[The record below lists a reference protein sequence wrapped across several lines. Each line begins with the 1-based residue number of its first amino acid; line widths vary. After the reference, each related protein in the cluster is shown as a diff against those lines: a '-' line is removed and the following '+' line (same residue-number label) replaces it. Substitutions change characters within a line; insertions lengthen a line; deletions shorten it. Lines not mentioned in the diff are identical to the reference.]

1 MKNNLLS
8 KNQILHI
15 KKLMQKKY
23 RYQYQEF
30 IIEGLHLIEEAL
42 KHPKIIK
49 YIVTSDVNFQHKSV
63 PVLITSYEN
72 ICKLSTTK
80 SPQPYIGI
88 CNFIQNN
95 HLYEKD
101 FILLLDNINDPGNLG
116 TIIRTAH
123 AFGVKDII
131 LKGVDIYNPKIVR
144 STQGAIF
151 NINIVNNVNLIE
163 TVTKLKND
171 GFKIIGSLLKDSID
185 YNKVEIKDKK
195 LVLILGN
202 ESHGINQDLIPYMS
216 KYRKKPL
223 SAFEGDMIF
232 DKTLNKMLNELQN
245 YKGKHDITY
254 YVQKRLNDSL
264 TQYYK
269 EVSSSLS
276 FLHDTNRDM
285 VKLTKEMSRKDMF

>member
-151 NINIVNNVNLIE
+151 NINIVNNVNMME

-202 ESHGINQDLIPYMS
+202 ESHGINQDLINLLDYKVYIPIKFESLNVAIACGILLS
-216 KYRKKPL
+216 KYLK
-223 SAFEGDMIF
+223 
-232 DKTLNKMLNELQN
+232 
-245 YKGKHDITY
+245 
-254 YVQKRLNDSL
+254 
-264 TQYYK
+264 
-269 EVSSSLS
+269 
-276 FLHDTNRDM
+276 
-285 VKLTKEMSRKDMF
+285 

>member
-123 AFGVKDII
+123 AFVVKDII
-131 LKGVDIYNPKIVR
+131 LKGVDIYNPQIVR

-151 NINIVNNVNLIE
+151 NINIVNNVNLME

-202 ESHGINQDLIPYMS
+202 ESHGINQDLINLLDYKVYIPIKFESLNVAIACGILLS
-216 KYRKKPL
+216 KYLK
-223 SAFEGDMIF
+223 
-232 DKTLNKMLNELQN
+232 
-245 YKGKHDITY
+245 
-254 YVQKRLNDSL
+254 
-264 TQYYK
+264 
-269 EVSSSLS
+269 
-276 FLHDTNRDM
+276 
-285 VKLTKEMSRKDMF
+285 

>member
-202 ESHGINQDLIPYMS
+202 ESHGINQDLINLLDYKVYIPIKFESLNVAIACGILLS
-216 KYRKKPL
+216 KYLK
-223 SAFEGDMIF
+223 
-232 DKTLNKMLNELQN
+232 
-245 YKGKHDITY
+245 
-254 YVQKRLNDSL
+254 
-264 TQYYK
+264 
-269 EVSSSLS
+269 
-276 FLHDTNRDM
+276 
-285 VKLTKEMSRKDMF
+285 

>member
-49 YIVTSDVNFQHKSV
+49 YIVTSDVNFQHKNV

-195 LVLILGN
+195 LVLIFGN
-202 ESHGINQDLIPYMS
+202 ESHGINQDLINLLDYKVYIPIKFESLNVAIACGILLS
-216 KYRKKPL
+216 KYLK
-223 SAFEGDMIF
+223 
-232 DKTLNKMLNELQN
+232 
-245 YKGKHDITY
+245 
-254 YVQKRLNDSL
+254 
-264 TQYYK
+264 
-269 EVSSSLS
+269 
-276 FLHDTNRDM
+276 
-285 VKLTKEMSRKDMF
+285 

>member
-151 NINIVNNVNLIE
+151 NINIVNNVNLME

-202 ESHGINQDLIPYMS
+202 ESHGINQDLINLLDYKVYIPIKFESLNVAIACGILLS
-216 KYRKKPL
+216 KYLK
-223 SAFEGDMIF
+223 
-232 DKTLNKMLNELQN
+232 
-245 YKGKHDITY
+245 
-254 YVQKRLNDSL
+254 
-264 TQYYK
+264 
-269 EVSSSLS
+269 
-276 FLHDTNRDM
+276 
-285 VKLTKEMSRKDMF
+285 

>member
-49 YIVTSDVNFQHKSV
+49 YIVTSDVNFKHKSV

-88 CNFIQNN
+88 CNFIQTN

-123 AFGVKDII
+123 AFGVNDMI

-151 NINIVNNVNLIE
+151 NINIVNLVY
-163 TVTKLKND
+163 
-171 GFKIIGSLLKDSID
+171 KI
-185 YNKVEIKDKK
+185 
-195 LVLILGN
+195 
-202 ESHGINQDLIPYMS
+202 
-216 KYRKKPL
+216 
-223 SAFEGDMIF
+223 F
-232 DKTLNKMLNELQN
+232 
-245 YKGKHDITY
+245 
-254 YVQKRLNDSL
+254 
-264 TQYYK
+264 
-269 EVSSSLS
+269 
-276 FLHDTNRDM
+276 
-285 VKLTKEMSRKDMF
+285 

>member
-151 NINIVNNVNLIE
+151 NINIVNNVNMIE

-202 ESHGINQDLIPYMS
+202 ESHGINQDLINLLDYKVYIPIKFESLNVAIACGILLS
-216 KYRKKPL
+216 KYLK
-223 SAFEGDMIF
+223 
-232 DKTLNKMLNELQN
+232 
-245 YKGKHDITY
+245 
-254 YVQKRLNDSL
+254 
-264 TQYYK
+264 
-269 EVSSSLS
+269 
-276 FLHDTNRDM
+276 
-285 VKLTKEMSRKDMF
+285 

>member
-131 LKGVDIYNPKIVR
+131 LKAVDIYNPKIVR

-202 ESHGINQDLIPYMS
+202 ESHGINQDLINLLDYKVYIPIKFESLNVAIACGILLS
-216 KYRKKPL
+216 KYLK
-223 SAFEGDMIF
+223 
-232 DKTLNKMLNELQN
+232 
-245 YKGKHDITY
+245 
-254 YVQKRLNDSL
+254 
-264 TQYYK
+264 
-269 EVSSSLS
+269 
-276 FLHDTNRDM
+276 
-285 VKLTKEMSRKDMF
+285 

>member
-101 FILLLDNINDPGNLG
+101 FILLLDNINS
-116 TIIRTAH
+116 
-123 AFGVKDII
+123 
-131 LKGVDIYNPKIVR
+131 Y
-144 STQGAIF
+144 IF
-151 NINIVNNVNLIE
+151 INY
-163 TVTKLKND
+163 
-171 GFKIIGSLLKDSID
+171 FPFYFLL
-185 YNKVEIKDKK
+185 
-195 LVLILGN
+195 
-202 ESHGINQDLIPYMS
+202 
-216 KYRKKPL
+216 
-223 SAFEGDMIF
+223 FTF
-232 DKTLNKMLNELQN
+232 
-245 YKGKHDITY
+245 
-254 YVQKRLNDSL
+254 
-264 TQYYK
+264 
-269 EVSSSLS
+269 
-276 FLHDTNRDM
+276 
-285 VKLTKEMSRKDMF
+285 

>member
-49 YIVTSDVNFQHKSV
+49 YIVTSDVNFQHTSV

-151 NINIVNNVNLIE
+151 NINIVNNVNMME

-202 ESHGINQDLIPYMS
+202 ESHGINQDLINLLDYKVYIPIKFESLNVAIACGILLS
-216 KYRKKPL
+216 KYLK
-223 SAFEGDMIF
+223 
-232 DKTLNKMLNELQN
+232 
-245 YKGKHDITY
+245 
-254 YVQKRLNDSL
+254 
-264 TQYYK
+264 
-269 EVSSSLS
+269 
-276 FLHDTNRDM
+276 
-285 VKLTKEMSRKDMF
+285 

>member
-195 LVLILGN
+195 LVLIFGN
-202 ESHGINQDLIPYMS
+202 ESHGINQDLINLLDYKVYIPIKFESLNVAIACGILLS
-216 KYRKKPL
+216 KYLK
-223 SAFEGDMIF
+223 
-232 DKTLNKMLNELQN
+232 
-245 YKGKHDITY
+245 
-254 YVQKRLNDSL
+254 
-264 TQYYK
+264 
-269 EVSSSLS
+269 
-276 FLHDTNRDM
+276 
-285 VKLTKEMSRKDMF
+285 

>member
-8 KNQILHI
+8 KKQILHI

-49 YIVTSDVNFQHKSV
+49 YIITSDVNFQHKSV

-202 ESHGINQDLIPYMS
+202 ESHGINQDLINLLDYKVYIPIKFESLNVAIACGILLS
-216 KYRKKPL
+216 KYLK
-223 SAFEGDMIF
+223 
-232 DKTLNKMLNELQN
+232 
-245 YKGKHDITY
+245 
-254 YVQKRLNDSL
+254 
-264 TQYYK
+264 
-269 EVSSSLS
+269 
-276 FLHDTNRDM
+276 
-285 VKLTKEMSRKDMF
+285 

>member
-131 LKGVDIYNPKIVR
+131 LKGVDIYNQKIVR

-202 ESHGINQDLIPYMS
+202 ESHGINQDLINLLDYKVYIPIKFESLNVAIACGILLS
-216 KYRKKPL
+216 KYLK
-223 SAFEGDMIF
+223 
-232 DKTLNKMLNELQN
+232 
-245 YKGKHDITY
+245 
-254 YVQKRLNDSL
+254 
-264 TQYYK
+264 
-269 EVSSSLS
+269 
-276 FLHDTNRDM
+276 
-285 VKLTKEMSRKDMF
+285 

>member
-49 YIVTSDVNFQHKSV
+49 YIVTSDVNFKHKSV

-202 ESHGINQDLIPYMS
+202 ESHGINQDLINLLDYKVYIPIKFESLNVAIACGILLS
-216 KYRKKPL
+216 KYLK
-223 SAFEGDMIF
+223 
-232 DKTLNKMLNELQN
+232 
-245 YKGKHDITY
+245 
-254 YVQKRLNDSL
+254 
-264 TQYYK
+264 
-269 EVSSSLS
+269 
-276 FLHDTNRDM
+276 
-285 VKLTKEMSRKDMF
+285 

>member
-88 CNFIQNN
+88 CNFIQTN

-151 NINIVNNVNLIE
+151 NINIVNNVNMME

-202 ESHGINQDLIPYMS
+202 ESHGINQDLINLLDYKVYIPIKFESLNVAIACGILLS
-216 KYRKKPL
+216 KYLK
-223 SAFEGDMIF
+223 
-232 DKTLNKMLNELQN
+232 
-245 YKGKHDITY
+245 
-254 YVQKRLNDSL
+254 
-264 TQYYK
+264 
-269 EVSSSLS
+269 
-276 FLHDTNRDM
+276 
-285 VKLTKEMSRKDMF
+285 

>member
-116 TIIRTAH
+116 TIISTAH

-151 NINIVNNVNLIE
+151 NINIVNNVNLME

-202 ESHGINQDLIPYMS
+202 ESHGINQDLINLLDYKVYIPIKFESLNVAIACGILLS
-216 KYRKKPL
+216 KYLK
-223 SAFEGDMIF
+223 
-232 DKTLNKMLNELQN
+232 
-245 YKGKHDITY
+245 
-254 YVQKRLNDSL
+254 
-264 TQYYK
+264 
-269 EVSSSLS
+269 
-276 FLHDTNRDM
+276 
-285 VKLTKEMSRKDMF
+285 

>member
-49 YIVTSDVNFQHKSV
+49 YIVTSDVNFQHKNV

-151 NINIVNNVNLIE
+151 NINIVNNVNMME

-202 ESHGINQDLIPYMS
+202 ESHGINQDLINLLDYKVYIPIKFESLNVAIACGILLS
-216 KYRKKPL
+216 KYLK
-223 SAFEGDMIF
+223 
-232 DKTLNKMLNELQN
+232 
-245 YKGKHDITY
+245 
-254 YVQKRLNDSL
+254 
-264 TQYYK
+264 
-269 EVSSSLS
+269 
-276 FLHDTNRDM
+276 
-285 VKLTKEMSRKDMF
+285 

>member
-123 AFGVKDII
+123 AFGVNDII

-202 ESHGINQDLIPYMS
+202 ESHGINQDLINLLDYKVYIPIKFESLNVAIACGILLS
-216 KYRKKPL
+216 KYLK
-223 SAFEGDMIF
+223 
-232 DKTLNKMLNELQN
+232 
-245 YKGKHDITY
+245 
-254 YVQKRLNDSL
+254 
-264 TQYYK
+264 
-269 EVSSSLS
+269 
-276 FLHDTNRDM
+276 
-285 VKLTKEMSRKDMF
+285 

>member
-1 MKNNLLS
+1 M
-8 KNQILHI
+8 
-15 KKLMQKKY
+15 
-23 RYQYQEF
+23 
-30 IIEGLHLIEEAL
+30 

-49 YIVTSDVNFQHKSV
+49 YIVTSDVNFQHKNV

-202 ESHGINQDLIPYMS
+202 ESHGINQDLINLLDYKVYIPIKFESLNVAIACGILLS
-216 KYRKKPL
+216 KYLK
-223 SAFEGDMIF
+223 
-232 DKTLNKMLNELQN
+232 
-245 YKGKHDITY
+245 
-254 YVQKRLNDSL
+254 
-264 TQYYK
+264 
-269 EVSSSLS
+269 
-276 FLHDTNRDM
+276 
-285 VKLTKEMSRKDMF
+285 

>member
-49 YIVTSDVNFQHKSV
+49 YIVTSDVNFQHKNV

-202 ESHGINQDLIPYMS
+202 ESHGINQDLINLLDYKVYIPIKFESLNVAIACGILLS
-216 KYRKKPL
+216 KYLK
-223 SAFEGDMIF
+223 
-232 DKTLNKMLNELQN
+232 
-245 YKGKHDITY
+245 
-254 YVQKRLNDSL
+254 
-264 TQYYK
+264 
-269 EVSSSLS
+269 
-276 FLHDTNRDM
+276 
-285 VKLTKEMSRKDMF
+285 

>member
-8 KNQILHI
+8 KKQILHI

-202 ESHGINQDLIPYMS
+202 ESHGINQDLINLLDYKVYIPIKFESLNVAIACGILLS
-216 KYRKKPL
+216 KYLK
-223 SAFEGDMIF
+223 
-232 DKTLNKMLNELQN
+232 
-245 YKGKHDITY
+245 
-254 YVQKRLNDSL
+254 
-264 TQYYK
+264 
-269 EVSSSLS
+269 
-276 FLHDTNRDM
+276 
-285 VKLTKEMSRKDMF
+285 

>member
-49 YIVTSDVNFQHKSV
+49 YIITSDVNFQHKSV

-202 ESHGINQDLIPYMS
+202 ESHGINQDLINLLDYKVYIPIKFESLNVAIACGILLS
-216 KYRKKPL
+216 KYLK
-223 SAFEGDMIF
+223 
-232 DKTLNKMLNELQN
+232 
-245 YKGKHDITY
+245 
-254 YVQKRLNDSL
+254 
-264 TQYYK
+264 
-269 EVSSSLS
+269 
-276 FLHDTNRDM
+276 
-285 VKLTKEMSRKDMF
+285 